1 MNFKYIL
8 APFYFLQLLII
19 MINKLTQCFWQTI
32 ILIKQMNLKLLIL
45 SISFTTKHVIQHNN
59 LST

>member
-59 LST
+59 LSI